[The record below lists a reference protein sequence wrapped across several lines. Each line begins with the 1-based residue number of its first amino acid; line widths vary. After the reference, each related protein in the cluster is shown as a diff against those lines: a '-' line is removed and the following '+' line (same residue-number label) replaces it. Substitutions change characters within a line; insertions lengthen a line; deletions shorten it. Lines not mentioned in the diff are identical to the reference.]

1 MRTCAGAFRNIIS
14 VAFFSFCSFTS
25 LFQYGLLQP
34 THTSI
39 LISTPEREENIEN
52 CNPSQ
57 SIKWHVSAFFSCR
70 TIYCRQEKRKKRERD
85 TNRVRYILSLI
96 QLAVAIDE
104 NQWQTG
110 ANKKRKSIEKSNT
123 TKRKKKEH
131 SKLKRY
137 HHIGPAS
144 RWRKGQ
150 LTN

>member
-1 MRTCAGAFRNIIS
+1 M
-14 VAFFSFCSFTS
+14 
-25 LFQYGLLQP
+25 QEK
-34 THTSI
+34 
-39 LISTPEREENIEN
+39 EREKND
-52 CNPSQ
+52 
-57 SIKWHVSAFFSCR
+57 R
-70 TIYCRQEKRKKRERD
+70 EKERD
-85 TNRVRYILSLI
+85 TNRVGYILSLI